1 MNFDYKIWLL
11 MLYIAVVSFWIFFGF
26 GEAIAHMTLFEK
38 VQPGRALLGIGIA
51 NILVSIIF
59 IDWLQKKD
67 LLLQYPIEYYISL
80 FISLFFLGKIMQI
93 SNVFY
98 SDMKIII
105 SSFIFTL
112 ITYAIYT
119 KKIRLIVFIVIL
131 LLIPSFFINPLAYGM
146 PQFEKKELAEFVNS
160 HNFEKK
166 QWIAYDNIIIPMYLK
181 ALGLEVINGVNFIP
195 NAERLKILDHEENNK
210 KIYNRYAHIG
220 VKPIFDDKN
229 KIIFELKQA
238 DFYEIHIHPCNEKIK
253 SLDVV
258 NGGVKIGSMK
268 AA

>member
-1 MNFDYKIWLL
+1 
-11 MLYIAVVSFWIFFGF
+11 
-26 GEAIAHMTLFEK
+26 
-38 VQPGRALLGIGIA
+38 
-51 NILVSIIF
+51 
-59 IDWLQKKD
+59 
-67 LLLQYPIEYYISL
+67 
-80 FISLFFLGKIMQI
+80 
-93 SNVFY
+93 
-98 SDMKIII
+98 
-105 SSFIFTL
+105 
-112 ITYAIYT
+112 
-119 KKIRLIVFIVIL
+119 
-131 LLIPSFFINPLAYGM
+131 M

-253 SLDVV
+253 SLDVKYFIFPDSYTSSISSIKECNLHQLNNIPLNNYNV
-258 NGGVKIGSMK
+258 YERIDKEK
-268 AA
+268 